1 MDTQAEGRPSIYL
14 FIFVNP
20 LSGDCKGEDLV
31 KLPIQHFRLR
41 RFPQVQVEIHNIL
54 DDKDRTLGLVN
65 IKIPGGLQSITDPTQ
80 IMQIMS
86 NILSGKPLVSS
97 AAPSSIAST
106 TISPAASPAASSGPS
121 NGSSSE
127 ATTTGQPGTPTASP
141 THDATSSAEPEK
153 PTTHEPAATTTT
165 TTEAQ
170 KATEAP
176 KETAKATE
184 TSSGSHFPWPF

>member
-106 TISPAASPAASSGPS
+106 TTSPAASPAASSGPS

-127 ATTTGQPGTPTASP
+127 ATTTGQP
-141 THDATSSAEPEK
+141 
-153 PTTHEPAATTTT
+153 
-165 TTEAQ
+165 AQ